1 MEYSQNSSWGYNN
14 STESIIKTGSDVLTF
29 HQFVM
34 FEGILNAARAVI
46 SLLGIFGNTINILTY
61 ISMGNKDGFSLS
73 MTLLAGIELVHVIVI
88 FMRSVAYGLFIVE
101 YSTQFV
107 TWFPVE
113 PFGLYLYFGHVARL
127 PYTTVVLTT
136 MFLSF
141 ARCMCLSRPL
151 QFKSMFTV
159 SKSICVTFLAIII
172 SVGSYTPLLMTMSME
187 LQYDSRI
194 NSTRV
199 IFWVTAGREQVRIIT
214 WIARNATLPVSTQ
227 VVIVCCVLHMSK
239 KLQRSLN
246 FRLYPQGFS
255 QSTKATVLTRLKTP
269 KLASD
274 KTKANV
280 LTGKERRVIQ
290 QMVVMCIVVIVCD
303 LPEIL
308 ISLASVLE
316 PTFGFRKSLNN
327 IYLAVIGVNHVFQ
340 VVNTSINIIIYW
352 NYSSRYRHNCCLSKL
367 YVLDTRH

>member
-1 MEYSQNSSWGYNN
+1 MEYSPNSSWGYNN
-14 STESIIKTGSDVLTF
+14 STENIPKTGSDVLTF

-46 SLLGIFGNTINILTY
+46 SLLGIFGNTINIMTY

-73 MTLLAGIELVHVIVI
+73 MTLLSGIELVHVIAI

-101 YSTQFV
+101 YSTQFI
-107 TWFPVE
+107 TWFPMHVCLE
-113 PFGLYLYFGHVARL
+113 TITIQEHVHRFKVNLCHFSCDDYF
-127 PYTTVVLTT
+127 
-136 MFLSF
+136 
-141 ARCMCLSRPL
+141 
-151 QFKSMFTV
+151 
-159 SKSICVTFLAIII
+159 I
-172 SVGSYTPLLMTMSME
+172 PLLMTMSME
-187 LQYDSRI
+187 LQYDARI

-199 IFWVTAGREQVRIIT
+199 IFWVTARREQVRTIT

-227 VVIVCCVLHMSK
+227 VVIVCCVLHMSQ

-255 QSTKATVLTRLKTP
+255 QSKKATVLTRQMNSDMKTP

-308 ISLASVLE
+308 ISLASVLK
-316 PTFGFRKSLNN
+316 PTFGFHKSLNN